1 MFDPDA
7 LYTADD
13 PVMRQIAPV
22 GTLAN
27 WRSQRKG
34 PAFVRL
40 GKRVAYKG
48 RDLLDWI
55 ESQTVRPTAA

>member
-1 MFDPDA
+1 MFNPDA
-7 LYTADD
+7 LYLVDD
-13 PVMRQIAPV
+13 PALRQIAPP

-27 WRSQRKG
+27 WRYQGKG

-48 RDLLDWI
+48 RDVLDWI